1 MWVFPGNASHI
12 GCRPEQ
18 QDAYA
23 LSDFTDHRFVDHGG
37 YLAVVADGIGGMSH
51 GAEAAQI
58 ATSAFLASYQSK
70 SVLREVDESLDQA
83 LLVASNAV
91 IEEASRRDA
100 RRNMGA
106 TLLVALVHEQHLYW
120 RALGDSHLY
129 LCRDGRLS
137 QLNADQNFGRTLQQW
152 VEEGLISQNM
162 ADFHPDRKSLQN
174 YLGLGD
180 LDDVERNRRPLPLE
194 NGDVILLCTDGVYG
208 ILSDSEIAQCLMQE
222 KEPMLAASHL
232 CSRVLAK
239 RHPRQDNLTA
249 VVLTCY

>member
-12 GCRPEQ
+12 GSRKQQ

-23 LSDFTDHRFVDHGG
+23 LSDFADLGFVNHGG
-37 YLAVVADGIGGMSH
+37 YLALIADGIGGMLH

-58 ATSAFLASYQSK
+58 ATSAFLSNYQSK
-70 SVLREVDESLDQA
+70 SVLRDVGEALDQA
-83 LLVASNAV
+83 LLFANNAV
-91 IEEASRRDA
+91 IEEADRRDA

-106 TLLVALVHEQHLYW
+106 TLVAALIYDQHLYW

-162 ADFHPDRKSLQN
+162 ADFHPDRQSLQN

-180 LDDVERNRRPLPLE
+180 LVDVERNSHPMPLV
-194 NGDVILLCTDGVYG
+194 NGDVILLCTDGVFG
-208 ILSDSEIAQCLMQE
+208 TLSDSEITQCLIQE
-222 KEPMLAASHL
+222 KEPMIAASHL

-239 RHPRQDNLTA
+239 RHPHQDNLTA
-249 VVLTCY
+249 VILTCY